1 MYAFTSDGGRY
12 VLVAS
17 RGPDGSE
24 PKTAVHSSQLLCWS
38 GGSTSSSLPATQ
50 DPSSVILAARAKA
63 PIVHTAASPYKD
75 GPLPLDWQELAAAC
89 GSGGGGGGGGSGGRA
104 ASSFATV
111 PLMHGREA
119 LGAVLIAAPGGRDGG
134 ALAAMD
140 ANALQAL
147 GLALSLYTVADSAD
161 AVLWLAGCLWN
172 LLDAA
177 TLQQAVSD
185 LCGGVAEYIS
195 MKFMLQCSIQAT
207 LLAEPESQLACMVH
221 GSSHVPSMSEPGLA
235 SQPGGLP
242 NSALNSLRGRSQT
255 HRRSQLT
262 GVRRILAETA
272 SASVSGLDSPKGSRS
287 VGRSTSGLAAA
298 AAAANAVGAVARAS
312 YGGAEELEGGP
323 EASRSSQSQQSH
335 AFCMPEQRVL
345 RARTFK
351 LAATLFQKLVADGG
365 APRGVVVEDCARHVQ
380 DVHKPTRDVSMLIQ
394 SAGARCLVLTGTSLS
409 NGATLGLYLCFA
421 SRMPLRLLNAV
432 HVAAYE
438 LLSEALRPCVDAKIC
453 GELQHEF
460 DILKAGVP
468 GVYLATTTA
477 ATVSTSGI
485 HPRISNAGLASPA
498 GTGAGGGGSG
508 SGPPTG
514 PALLTSPTGGG
525 ERALASPVV
534 RAASS
539 TAAAGLSPS
548 RRASQ
553 PTLGPTRSMKSP
565 LSFRVSRPSSTS
577 SNFLGGVAT
586 SPGLIAQQCEEA
598 NGPGSL
604 MGGGAGPSTA
614 SHSRFGTAEAGTVG
628 GTSMMGGFSSRGGGM
643 APGTLA
649 QVAKLDVDDSI
660 FESAQDSGSFLDGL
674 MQGTASLG
682 MGLGMGLGMV
692 PGGGGGAYG
701 AQPLPIRASSLIR
714 VQELDASTAI
724 RNQMGVLVSSFQASL
739 QDSQLDRLMGGRSST
754 GGGGDDLDQL
764 QLVSLLGRGGNGIVL
779 RGLLAQVAVAVKLIG
794 MPDPEPANENNTRN
808 GGSSQ
813 PSTPGGGGGGGRSHG
828 GIKSPAGGGRSHG
841 GNKSP
846 AGGGAGKDGSKDG
859 DEVGG
864 GGGGGGSGGADGLDI
879 SPSEA
884 LSRRREL
891 ARGAMELAV
900 LTTTSHPCLV
910 QVFSYYTNVVLE
922 EGGAGPT
929 GDETYTLRRY
939 SPQEEAARC
948 PSGAPPPMVFTA
960 VCMEWCDQ
968 GSMHDAIGTGRYHR
982 VVDQG
987 PGREPSCVLDME
999 AIYLTLLE
1007 VAMSLRYLH
1016 ARRIIHRDVKPGNV
1030 LLKSAAA
1037 PVAAEGDTRGYNA
1050 KLADFGFAM
1059 QLDQT
1064 EGDKAFVVPDQACG
1078 SVPYMAPETFRSGSR
1093 LDGSVDVYAFGIV
1106 MWEAVAG
1113 GEQPYTGVPNKDIPR
1128 EVYRGRRPGFRP
1140 DVPYAYRQ
1148 LAQACWAAQPSK
1160 RPTAAQ
1166 LVTALKYNLQL
1177 LTSAS
1182 QQQQH
1187 QQGR

>member
-1 MYAFTSDGGRY
+1 MYAFTSDGSRY

-24 PKTAVHSSQLLCWS
+24 PKTGVHSSQLLCWS
-38 GGSTSSSLPATQ
+38 GGSSSSSLPQTQ
-50 DPSSVILAARAKA
+50 DPTSVILAARAKA
-63 PIVHTAASPYKD
+63 PILHTAASAYKD
-75 GPLPLDWQELAAAC
+75 GPLPPDWQELAAS
-89 GSGGGGGGGGSGGRA
+89 GSGARA
-104 ASSFATV
+104 FATV

-140 ANALQAL
+140 ASSLQAL

-161 AVLWLAGCLWN
+161 TVSWLAGCLWN
-172 LLDAA
+172 LLDSA
-177 TLQQAVSD
+177 TLQQAVGD
-185 LCGGVAEYIS
+185 LCAGVAEYIT
-195 MKFMLQCSIQAT
+195 MKFMVQCSIQAT
-207 LLAEPESQLACMVH
+207 LLAEPESQVACMVH
-221 GSSHVPSMSEPGLA
+221 GSSHAPSMSEPGLGPG
-235 SQPGGLP
+235 SQPGAAPGGAS
-242 NSALNSLRGRSQT
+242 SAPNSLRGRSQT

-262 GVRRILAETA
+262 GVRRILAETGA
-272 SASVSGLDSPKGSRS
+272 SASVSGMDSPKGSRS
-287 VGRSTSGLAAA
+287 MGRSTSGLAAA
-298 AAAANAVGAVARAS
+298 AAANAAGSMARAS
-312 YGGAEELEGGP
+312 YGGAEELEG
-323 EASRSSQSQQSH
+323 EAMRSSQSHHSH

-365 APRGVVVEDCARHVQ
+365 APRGVVVDDCARHVQ

-394 SAGARCLVLTGTSLS
+394 SAGARCLVLTGTALS
-409 NGATLGLYLCFA
+409 NGATLGLYICFGA
-421 SRMPLRLLNAV
+421 RMPLRLLNAV

-438 LLSEALRPCVDAKIC
+438 LLSEALRPCVDAKVC

-468 GVYLATTTA
+468 GVYLATTTTA
-477 ATVSTSGI
+477 AVSTSGI
-485 HPRISNAGLASPA
+485 DPRISTAGLASP
-498 GTGAGGGGSG
+498 GGGGAA
-508 SGPPTG
+508 TG
-514 PALLTSPTGGG
+514 PAALTSPTGD
-525 ERALASPVV
+525 RALASPVI

-539 TAAAGLSPS
+539 TAAGLGLSPS

-553 PTLGPTRSMKSP
+553 PALGPTRSMKSP

-577 SNFLGGVAT
+577 STNFLGGVAT

-604 MGGGAGPSTA
+604 TAGGAGPSTT
-614 SHSRFGTAEAGTVG
+614 SYSRFGAAEAGNVG
-628 GTSMMGGFSSRGGGM
+628 GTSVLGFSSRGGGM

-649 QVAKLDVDDSI
+649 QVAKLDVDDAI
-660 FESAQDSGSFLDGL
+660 FESAQDSGSFLDSL
-674 MQGTASLG
+674 MQGTPSLG
-682 MGLGMGLGMV
+682 LGLAA
-692 PGGGGGAYG
+692 GGGALG
-701 AQPLPIRASSLIR
+701 NQPLPIRASSLIR

-724 RNQMGVLVSSFQASL
+724 RNQMSVLVSSFQASL
-739 QDSQLDRLMGGRSST
+739 QDSQLERLMGGRDST
-754 GGGGDDLDQL
+754 TGGGGGDDLDQL

-794 MPDPEPANENNTRN
+794 MPDPEPGNGN
-808 GGSSQ
+808 GGAAGSSA
-813 PSTPGGGGGGGRSHG
+813 PGTPGARALGGAA
-828 GIKSPAGGGRSHG
+828 KSPAGG
-841 GNKSP
+841 
-846 AGGGAGKDGSKDG
+846 AAAAAAATAATAKDKVG
-859 DEVGG
+859 EVDHN
-864 GGGGGGSGGADGLDI
+864 ADI

-929 GDETYTLRRY
+929 GDETYTLRRF
-939 SPQEEAARC
+939 SHQEDAARS

-982 VVDQG
+982 EQQAV
-987 PGREPSCVLDME
+987 GREPAYVLDME

-1037 PVAAEGDTRGYNA
+1037 PVAAEGDSRGYNA

-1064 EGDKAFVVPDQACG
+1064 ENDKAFVIPDQACG

-1093 LDGSVDVYAFGIV
+1093 LDGSVDVYAFGVV
-1106 MWEAVAG
+1106 MWEAVSG

-1128 EVYRGRRPGFRP
+1128 EVYRGRRPTFRP

-1177 LTSAS
+1177 LNS
-1182 QQQQH
+1182 
-1187 QQGR
+1187 QGRGAQLCK